1 VRPKSN
7 LVLPML
13 SAVWL
18 TACATQRPPLPVAVE
33 CPRIPQPPPQI
44 MEPPAGTQA
53 TTELAE
59 LLQSLIEL
67 LSSAEHGN

>member
-1 VRPKSN
+1 MRPKSN

-13 SAVWL
+13 SAL
-18 TACATQRPPLPVAVE
+18 CLSACAAQRPQPVAVE

-53 TTELAE
+53 TKELAE
-59 LLQSLIEL
+59 LLQSLAAL
-67 LSSAEHGN
+67 LSSAEPGN